1 MADFISVLVLNLI
14 LMILSIL
21 LTKTLY
27 STNIIDKSNRNSLFL
42 LSVCMPIVGLI
53 TLVLKYRRVVNQL
66 VRLKD
71 LKLR

>member
-27 STNIIDKSNRNSLFL
+27 STKIIDKSNRNSLIL
-42 LSVCMPIVGLI
+42 LSVCMPIAGLI
-53 TLVLKYRRVVNQL
+53 ILVLKYRRVVNQL

>member
-27 STNIIDKSNRNSLFL
+27 STKIIDKSNRNSLFL

-66 VRLKD
+66 VRL
-71 LKLR
+71 

>member
-27 STNIIDKSNRNSLFL
+27 STKIIDKSNRNSLFL

>member
-1 MADFISVLVLNLI
+1 MVDFISVLVLNLI

-27 STNIIDKSNRNSLFL
+27 STKIIDKSNRNSLFL